1 MKKNLDKDYEIDLK
15 EFLLNLLQRKF
26 LILISAFIFML
37 IFAGYRYTL
46 EEKSKIDIKIKIDPI
61 LFISEFDQINYIRY
75 LANLHNINF
84 TRKYHEIFFFN
95 LESQKNFD
103 EFIKKKK
110 STFNFGHETNVNLSF
125 LKKKKNYLYSYVFL
139 KSFDG
144 SKFVSDYIDFIK
156 KKTNFEFYEFIKNS
170 IKNLENI
177 ITDELNISESV
188 DKSIKL
194 DKNPKNKSLNKNYFF
209 NLSFDNER
217 LEYYKSIISNKIITL
232 EQNIESRNDQYSK
245 YTVSEISDKKDM
257 QKTMIYYTFFGFFFG
272 LIFSILIIFFRSL
285 K

>member
-125 LKKKKNYLYSYVFL
+125 LKKKKKLFIFLCFL
-139 KSFDG
+139 K
-144 SKFVSDYIDFIK
+144 KF
-156 KKTNFEFYEFIKNS
+156 
-170 IKNLENI
+170 
-177 ITDELNISESV
+177 
-188 DKSIKL
+188 
-194 DKNPKNKSLNKNYFF
+194 
-209 NLSFDNER
+209 
-217 LEYYKSIISNKIITL
+217 
-232 EQNIESRNDQYSK
+232 
-245 YTVSEISDKKDM
+245 
-257 QKTMIYYTFFGFFFG
+257 
-272 LIFSILIIFFRSL
+272 
-285 K
+285 